1 MEYLYAFVVG
11 GLICVI
17 GQILMEK
24 TKLTP
29 ARVLVLFVTIGVI
42 LQGFGLYQ
50 KLVDIGGAG
59 ATVPLPGFGYAL
71 AKGAIKGVKESG
83 LIGAFTG
90 GITATAGGISGAIV
104 FGYMMAILFN
114 PKGAYLVRLVIR
126 RICLAKR

>member
-1 MEYLYAFVVG
+1 MDYVYAFIVG
-11 GLICVI
+11 GLICVV
-17 GQILMEK
+17 GQILMDK

-29 ARVLVLFVTIGVI
+29 ARVLVLFVTLGVI
-42 LQGFGLYQ
+42 LQGMGIYQ

-90 GITATAGGISGAIV
+90 GITGTAGGISGAIV
-104 FGYMMAILFN
+104 FGYLMSILFN
-114 PKGAYLVRLVIR
+114 PKS
-126 RICLAKR
+126 KR

>member
-1 MEYLYAFVVG
+1 MDYLKAFIVG

-17 GQILMEK
+17 GQILMDK

-29 ARVLVLFVTIGVI
+29 ARVLVLFVTLGAI
-42 LQGFGLYQ
+42 LEGAGLYQ

-83 LIGAFTG
+83 IIGAFTG
-90 GITATAGGISGAIV
+90 GITSTAGGITGAIV
-104 FGYMMAILFN
+104 FGYLMSILFS
-114 PKGAYLVRLVIR
+114 PKS
-126 RICLAKR
+126 KR